1 MKERIKLGTKILSL
15 LLVLSL
21 VISILPI
28 QASAENEIQV
38 TPQTY
43 GEWSDVV
50 PVNGIFEVGVEGMD
64 VYGWSITGTNAE
76 AQIPSETTS
85 IDDATSASYAKQY
98 SLKTSKMSDGNKV
111 AAFSKNGA
119 GHAAMTSQVVSVNEN
134 QTYRLSYKYKTTEI
148 SSTLENPGVYH
159 GIQAVIHQLDA
170 TNTKTSYTVLN
181 ANSTKGNIVMDN
193 WEEVTYDFV
202 VDAGATQ
209 AIIYFEMSG
218 SYDIHATVLFDDVS
232 ITAYEY
238 AEVPNGKFDGI
249 SLLADGGRTKG
260 TEGPAAWTMVSC
272 DANGKEDTSTY
283 NKNYMCTSET
293 EEDKVLKLS
302 AVNNKTRG
310 QAKIQSPL
318 IPITENTS
326 YQIDYA
332 LKIEGST
339 LQVKDDQTR
348 QQHTK
353 IIVDYYTADG
363 TYISTVKGSD
373 ITTTDG
379 KWEEKTYTNTSVA
392 NAAFIKIGF
401 YIAGTWDY
409 PAEFAYCYDDVC
421 LSLMGSAK
429 QSLNGWTV
437 DRQQYY
443 IRTNLGFSN
452 TNSTDYT
459 SNYKISYMAG
469 SEENAESTVIKFAR
483 GNSWGFADLASDK
496 YTIEAGKEYQVS
508 FDYKMTDYKG
518 STEKDTSIVY
528 ALRPFIRTYSSSNS
542 NTGVYLM
549 SSDANAVIMQ
559 KTNGQEITRNTQDT
573 DWIRVTYRFTAPEN
587 AASCKLF
594 FGVAGHEAMFS
605 CNYWFDNVEI
615 KQIDDYVDETDLLFK
630 MLEGGNATGDAEGV
644 VDVCDLVRMKKKLAD
659 TEGTV
664 EIHSS
669 ADMNV
674 NSKND
679 ADDIKL
685 LCWKLVG
692 ITKTEEIETP

>member
-21 VISILPI
+21 VISILPMR
-28 QASAENEIQV
+28 ASAENETQV
-38 TPQTY
+38 TPQAY

-50 PVNGIFEVGVEGMD
+50 PVNGSFEVGVKGMD

-76 AQIPSETTS
+76 AQIVGEASNFTQDTA
-85 IDDATSASYAKQY
+85 DSYAEEY
-98 SLKTSKMSDGNKV
+98 SLKTNVMIDGNKV
-111 AAFSKNGA
+111 AAFRKNGA
-119 GHAAMTSQVVSVNEN
+119 GYAAMTSQPITIAGNK
-134 QTYRLSYKYKTTEI
+134 TYRFSYQYKTSKITSANE
-148 SSTLENPGVYH
+148 EAGEFH
-159 GIQAVIHQLDA
+159 GIQAVLYQLDA
-170 TNTKTSYTVLN
+170 QGNKTSYTILN
-181 ANSTKGNIVMDN
+181 ANNTKGVEVMED
-193 WEEVTYDFV
+193 WQEVTCDFIA
-202 VDAGATQ
+202 DATATQ
-209 AIIYFEMSG
+209 VVIYFEMSG
-218 SYDIHATVLFDDVS
+218 AYDISATVMFDNVS
-232 ITAYEY
+232 ISAYEY
-238 AEVPNGKFDGI
+238 AEVPNGQFDGI

-272 DANGKEDTSTY
+272 DADGKENTNTY
-283 NKNYMCTSET
+283 NNNYMCTSET
-293 EEDKVLKLS
+293 KEDKVLKLS
-302 AVNNKTRG
+302 AVNNKTKG

-339 LQVKDDQTR
+339 LQVNGDQKR

-363 TYISTVKGSD
+363 TYISTVEGSE
-373 ITTTDG
+373 ITTTDE
-379 KWEEKTYTNTSVA
+379 KWEEETYTNTSVA

-401 YIAGTWDY
+401 YIAGSWEY

-421 LSLMGSAK
+421 LSLMGSSA

-437 DRQQYY
+437 DKQQYF
-443 IRTNLGFSN
+443 IGEDLGFSN
-452 TNSTDYT
+452 TNSNDYT
-459 SNYKISYMAG
+459 SNYKISYMSG
-469 SEENAESTVIKFAR
+469 SEANAESTVIKFAR

-518 STEKDTSIVY
+518 GTEKSTSIVY
-528 ALRPFIRTYSSSNS
+528 ALRPFIRTYSSANA

-559 KTNGQEITRNTQDT
+559 KTNGQEIARSTQDT
-573 DWIRVTYRFTAPEN
+573 DWIRVTYRFTAPED
-587 AASCKLF
+587 ATSCKLF
-594 FGVAGHEAMFS
+594 FGVAGYEAMFS

-644 VDVCDLVRMKKKLAD
+644 VDVCDLVRMKKKLVD

-679 ADDIKL
+679 TDDIKL